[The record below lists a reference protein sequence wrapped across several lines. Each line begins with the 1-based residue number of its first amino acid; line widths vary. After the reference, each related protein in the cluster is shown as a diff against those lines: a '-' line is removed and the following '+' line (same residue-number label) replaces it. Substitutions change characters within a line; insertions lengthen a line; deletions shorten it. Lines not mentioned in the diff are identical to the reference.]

1 MTSRERIL
9 AAMRFEKVDRVP
21 ISPFGLGK
29 LPDGSSI
36 MAELLEKT
44 DPFIESGVPGEWIFG
59 TNSER
64 IVQRDGDTA
73 TIIRRT
79 PLGDLVEKHRNTG
92 IATACIEFALKTPE
106 DAEKFLS
113 IEYAA
118 PDVVDTSAFF
128 ARKAEIGE
136 QGMVLC
142 GMADAVLVPAIL
154 LRPEDFCFWWADYP
168 DLLLELTNVASKR
181 LNDWVD
187 RLCKAG
193 VDAFR
198 IVGGEFASVQLGP
211 KGFDTLVLEQDK
223 ELMDIIHSHGAIAY
237 YHNHG
242 HVMNYMSRFRE
253 IGMDA
258 LDPLEAP
265 PWGDANLKEA
275 RAICGDKVAF
285 VGNLDDME
293 ILDKRSAEEVKS
305 MALELLSAAG
315 DRGFILGGTA
325 SATYTEHAARNFI
338 SLVDVA
344 QSFAKSSK

>member
-9 AAMRFEKVDRVP
+9 AAMRFDKVDRVP
-21 ISPFGLGK
+21 VSPFGLGK
-29 LPDGSSI
+29 LPPNSAI
-36 MAELLEKT
+36 LAELLEKT
-44 DPFIESGVPGEWIFG
+44 DPFIESGVPGDVICG
-59 TNSER
+59 TKCETV
-64 IVQRDGDTA
+64 IQQDGDVT
-73 TIIRRT
+73 TVTRKT
-79 PLGDLVEKHRNTG
+79 PLGDLVDRHRNTG

-118 PDVVDTSAFF
+118 PEVDTSAFF
-128 ARKAEIGE
+128 AKKAEIGE

-142 GMADAVLVPAIL
+142 GMADAVLVPAVL
-154 LRPEDFCFWWADYP
+154 LSPEDFCLWWADYP
-168 DLLLELTNVASKR
+168 DLLLELTSVASKR
-181 LNDWVD
+181 INDWVA

-242 HVMNYMSRFRE
+242 NVMNYMSRFRE

-293 ILDKRSAEEVKS
+293 ILDKRSTEEVTS
-305 MALELLSAAG
+305 MALELLTAAG

-325 SATYTEHAARNFI
+325 SATYTEHGARNFI
-338 SLVDVA
+338 SLVDVVE
-344 QSFAKSSK
+344 SFAKSTK